1 MPWTY
6 QIAAA
11 PKPRVLARVAHL
23 FDQQLL
29 TISALALTQND
40 EAVAITVTVAA
51 ETPLAHRLL
60 AKLLHLQDVEQVH
73 LTETKPSR

>member
-29 TISALALTQND
+29 TISALTLSQNEAATITLTVEV
-40 EAVAITVTVAA
+40 EAA
-51 ETPLAHRLL
+51 LAHRLH
-60 AKLLHLQDVEQVH
+60 AKLLHLQDVEQVR
-73 LTETKPSR
+73 LTETEPSR